1 MGSIPQKIPNPPPA
15 ADPRQ
20 LSAVALPNPL
30 PRRKRPPAREPAKP
44 GPSRHPRT
52 PPGAPRPSAWKRAGR
67 DMDMPTAQQR
77 RAGRRGPDVPKAQ
90 HGTTAGGS
98 RDRPQALQ
106 KSAERRGMAQFPE
119 KTRTHSLPWAPPTPL
134 PRHRRSPAREPVR
147 LRFPK
152 NTPDPPPPRA
162 TSPSDEQG
170 GAESAARMCQ
180 RHCMGPLHGAA
191 EIDRRA
197 CRREPQGAAWPDS
210 PKNYEPI
217 PCRGLRPLPCYAA
230 GVPLLASR
238 QRPGCQ
244 NHSGYPAA
252 PHHRHL
258 LRIEG
263 QGGAARRSMDVR

>member
-1 MGSIPQKIPNPPPA
+1 MDPQVAETHRALGKVLPERRKAPQVTAWRVRNQNRPAPEAAAWAPFPRRSRTHPPPPTLANSLPSPCLIPYHAASVPLPASPQSPDPRDTPEPPPA
-15 ADPRQ
+15 LRAQ
-20 LSAVALPNPL
+20 
-30 PRRKRPPAREPAKP
+30 AR
-44 GPSRHPRT
+44 GSGQ
-52 PPGAPRPSAWKRAGR
+52 GAIWICPRPDK
-67 DMDMPTAQQR
+67 
-77 RAGRRGPDVPKAQ
+77 
-90 HGTTAGGS
+90 
-98 RDRPQALQ
+98 
-106 KSAERRGMAQFPE
+106 E
-119 KTRTHSLPWAPPTPL
+119 
-134 PRHRRSPAREPVR
+134 EP
-147 LRFPK
+147 
-152 NTPDPPPPRA
+152 
-162 TSPSDEQG
+162 
-170 GAESAARMCQ
+170 ESAARMCR
-180 RHCMGPLHGAA
+180 RHSMGPLHGAA